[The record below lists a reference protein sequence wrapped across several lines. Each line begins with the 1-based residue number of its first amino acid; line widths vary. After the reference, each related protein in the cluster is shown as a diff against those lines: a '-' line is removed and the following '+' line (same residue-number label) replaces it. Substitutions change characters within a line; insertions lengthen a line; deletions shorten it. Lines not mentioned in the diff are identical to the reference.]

1 MTIRTFRFYY
11 YPSSKRFERYLSA
24 THWAFADWFK
34 RRLKPI
40 REQLRGPEAKG
51 VDIINIMLHETR
63 AHVWRPDEWAKRAN
77 TFEFSFVCDLSP
89 LRDQPPVENL
99 ERLMVFAAAMAT
111 QAPWP
116 QVRAVAGALSQPLSD
131 EDRLTLSPYLTWPRE
146 SFFRDLHYDGDD
158 LEAAM
163 RKAKREA
170 RDLYKEARYRD
181 GRPSAMIGK
190 SDGKVTK

>member
-11 YPSSKRFERYLSA
+11 HPSSKRFERYLSF

-40 REQLRGPEAKG
+40 QECLRGPEAKG
-51 VDIINIMLHETR
+51 VDIVNIVLYETPSH
-63 AHVWRPDEWAKRAN
+63 AWRPGEWAQRAN

-89 LRDQPPVENL
+89 LRDRPPVENI
-99 ERLMVFAAAMAT
+99 ERLMRFAAAMTA

-116 QVRAVAGALSQPLSD
+116 QVRAVGAALSQPLSD
-131 EDRLTLSPYLTWPRE
+131 EDRLTLAPYLTWPRE
-146 SFFRDLHYDGDD
+146 SFFRALHYDGDY

-170 RDLYKEARYRD
+170 RELYKEARYPNA
-181 GRPSAMIGK
+181 RPGVALVR
-190 SDGKVTK
+190 SDGKVAG